1 MSPIIAQSG
10 EAVLRGASEAPDAPP
25 GRIAPI
31 EGSRDTWDV
40 IVLGGGAAG
49 ENAAQYAVRGS
60 DRTAV
65 IIEPELVGGEC
76 SYWAC
81 MPSKA
86 LLRPVELF
94 DTGRA
99 LPGVA
104 EKLSPPPDVGAV
116 LDRRDHFTHN
126 HDDSGQV
133 EWAKDA
139 GVDVIRGRG
148 RLTGEKRVELT
159 DLDGDVRALEAR
171 HAVVLATGSIPTIPP
186 ADGLREARPWTS
198 RDVTNLTEIPRRV
211 AVIGGGVVACEAATW
226 LHGLGA
232 EEVTIIE
239 RGQRLLA
246 NLEPFA
252 SSITA
257 EQLEARGVTVLLETE
272 VQSVRRPAVQDTG
285 VGRIHGGPATISA
298 GGATFEV
305 DEVVVAAGRIP
316 NSGDIGLERV
326 GVDVS
331 ESRGPVQTDDHM
343 TVAGDWLYAVGDVCG
358 RALLTHMGKYQG
370 RIAGDVI
377 AARAEGRA
385 LDGLRYRDVADHDIV
400 PAVIFSDPEVASV
413 GLTES
418 AAREKGIDVEPLE
431 YDIASVAGASL
442 LRDDYVGR
450 AKLVVDRASGTLVGA
465 TFVGSQVAELLHSA
479 TTAIVGEVD
488 LERLWHAVPSYPTV
502 SEVWLRLLE
511 AR

>member
-1 MSPIIAQSG
+1 
-10 EAVLRGASEAPDAPP
+10 
-25 GRIAPI
+25 
-31 EGSRDTWDV
+31 V

-49 ENAAQYAVRGS
+49 ENAAQYAIQGS

-65 IIEPELVGGEC
+65 IVEPELVGGEC

-86 LLRPVELF
+86 LLRPVEVL

-116 LDRRDHFTHN
+116 LERRDGFTHN

-133 EWAKDA
+133 AWAKDN
-139 GVDVIRGRG
+139 GIDVIRGRG
-148 RLTGEKRVELT
+148 RLTGEKQVEFT
-159 DLDGDVRALEAR
+159 DLGGDVRGLEAR
-171 HAVVLATGSIPTIPP
+171 HAVVLATGSTSTIPP
-186 ADGLREARPWTS
+186 ADGLREALPWTS
-198 RDVTNLTEIPRRV
+198 RDVTNLTEVPRRV
-211 AVIGGGVVACEAATW
+211 AIIGGGVVACEAATW

-239 RGQRLLA
+239 RGERLLA

-257 EQLEARGVTVLLETE
+257 EQLEARGVAVLLGAEAR
-272 VQSVRRPAVQDTG
+272 SVRRQAVQDTG
-285 VGRIHGGPATISA
+285 IGRIHGGPATITVGDS
-298 GGATFEV
+298 TVEV
-305 DEVVVAAGRIP
+305 DEIVVAAGRAP
-316 NSGDIGLERV
+316 NSGHLGLDRV
-326 GVDVS
+326 GIDVS
-331 ESRGPVQTDDHM
+331 ASHGHVQTDDHM
-343 TVAGDWLYAVGDVCG
+343 TVAGDWLYAAGDVCG

-377 AARAEGRA
+377 AARAEGRP

-400 PAVIFSDPEVASV
+400 PAVIFTDPEIASV

-418 AAREKGIDVEPLE
+418 AAREKGIDVEPIE
-431 YDIASVAGASL
+431 HDIASVAGASL

-479 TTAIVGEVD
+479 TTAIVGKVD

-511 AR
+511 SR